1 MIPNLS
7 NIVDSPILPSYI
19 KYLALMIKDHHL
31 FPIGEYFE
39 NLDDAMFDQIWN
51 DYLISSDKSSESLE
65 NIVLF
70 TILLATAEGIG
81 LDENNRDQFADIL
94 NMSELVVR
102 AVYASRTNRLMIIYK
117 NLTLEPTGLRPILG

>member
-7 NIVDSPILPSYI
+7 NIIDSPILPSYI
-19 KYLALMIKDHHL
+19 KYLALMIKDRHL

-51 DYLISSDKSSESLE
+51 DLISSDKSSESLE

-81 LDENNRDQFADIL
+81 LDENNHDQFADIL

-102 AVYASRTNRLMIIYK
+102 AVYASRTNQLKIIYK

>member
-7 NIVDSPILPSYI
+7 NIIDSPILPSYI
-19 KYLALMIKDHHL
+19 KYLALMIKDRHL

-51 DYLISSDKSSESLE
+51 DLISLDKSSESLE

-81 LDENNRDQFADIL
+81 LDKNNHDQFADIM

-102 AVYASRTNRLMIIYK
+102 AVYASRTNQLKIIYK

>member
-7 NIVDSPILPSYI
+7 NIIDSPILPSYI
-19 KYLALMIKDHHL
+19 KYLALMIKDRHL

-51 DYLISSDKSSESLE
+51 DLISSDKSSESLE

-81 LDENNRDQFADIL
+81 LDKNNRDQFADIL

-102 AVYASRTNRLMIIYK
+102 AVYASRTNQLKIIYK

>member
-7 NIVDSPILPSYI
+7 NIIDSPILPSYI
-19 KYLALMIKDHHL
+19 KYLALMIKDRHL

-51 DYLISSDKSSESLE
+51 DLISSDKSSESLE
-65 NIVLF
+65 NNVLF

-81 LDENNRDQFADIL
+81 LGENNRDQFADIL

-102 AVYASRTNRLMIIYK
+102 AVYASRTNQLKIIYK

>member
-7 NIVDSPILPSYI
+7 NIIDSPILPSYI
-19 KYLALMIKDHHL
+19 KYLALMIKDRHL

-51 DYLISSDKSSESLE
+51 DLISSDKSNESLE
-65 NIVLF
+65 NNVLF

-81 LDENNRDQFADIL
+81 LDKNNSDQFADIM

-102 AVYASRTNRLMIIYK
+102 AVYASRTNQLKIIYK

>member
-7 NIVDSPILPSYI
+7 NIIDSPILPSYI
-19 KYLALMIKDHHL
+19 KYLALMIKDRHL

-51 DYLISSDKSSESLE
+51 DLISSDKSSESLE

-81 LDENNRDQFADIL
+81 LDKNNSDQFADIM
-94 NMSELVVR
+94 NMSELVAR
-102 AVYASRTNRLMIIYK
+102 AVYASRTNQLKIIYK

>member
-1 MIPNLS
+1 MVPQLDNIASS
-7 NIVDSPILPSYI
+7 NKIPSYI
-19 KYLALMIKDHHL
+19 KYLALMIKDRHL

-51 DYLISSDKSSESLE
+51 DLISSDKSSESLE
-65 NIVLF
+65 NIVFF

-81 LDENNRDQFADIL
+81 LDVNNRDQFADIL

-102 AVYASRTNRLMIIYK
+102 AVYASRTNQLKIIYK

>member
-1 MIPNLS
+1 MTPNLS
-7 NIVDSPILPSYI
+7 NIIDSSILPSYI
-19 KYLALMIKDHHL
+19 KYLALMIKDRHL

-51 DYLISSDKSSESLE
+51 DLISSDKSSESLE

-81 LDENNRDQFADIL
+81 LDKNNHDQFADIL

-102 AVYASRTNRLMIIYK
+102 AVYASRTNQLKIIYK

>member
-1 MIPNLS
+1 MIPNLL
-7 NIVDSPILPSYI
+7 NIIDSPILPSYI
-19 KYLALMIKDHHL
+19 KYLALMIKDRHL

-39 NLDDAMFDQIWN
+39 NLDDVMFDQIWN
-51 DYLISSDKSSESLE
+51 DLISSDKSSESLE
-65 NIVLF
+65 NNVLF

-81 LDENNRDQFADIL
+81 LDENNRDQFDDIM

-102 AVYASRTNRLMIIYK
+102 AVYASRTNQLKIIYK

>member
-7 NIVDSPILPSYI
+7 NITDSPKLPSYI
-19 KYLALMIKDHHL
+19 KYLALMLKDRHL

-51 DYLISSDKSSESLE
+51 DLISSDKNSESLE
-65 NIVLF
+65 NNVLF

-81 LDENNRDQFADIL
+81 LDKNNHDQFADIL

-102 AVYASRTNRLMIIYK
+102 AVYASRTNQLKIIYK

>member
-7 NIVDSPILPSYI
+7 NIIDSPILPSYI
-19 KYLALMIKDHHL
+19 KYLALMIKDRHL

-51 DYLISSDKSSESLE
+51 DLISSDKNSESLE
-65 NIVLF
+65 NNVLF

-81 LDENNRDQFADIL
+81 LDKNNHDQFADIL

-102 AVYASRTNRLMIIYK
+102 AVYASRTNQLKIIYK